1 MLLYLV
7 TTEINTQAMITI
19 CISFEALESTPVKK
33 VCTDRLFHISKL
45 HKLTDLT
52 GTSRCTLTE
61 ISQQTGLSTVF
72 PRWLDKCS
80 ARPSARSTERERTI
94 NIED

>member
-19 CISFEALESTPVKK
+19 CSSFEALESTPVKK
-33 VCTDRLFHISKL
+33 VCTDQLFHISKL

-52 GTSRCTLTE
+52 GTSRCTLSRNQPTDWPLE
-61 ISQQTGLSTVF
+61 CLSTM
-72 PRWLDKCS
+72 
-80 ARPSARSTERERTI
+80 A
-94 NIED
+94 

>member
-1 MLLYLV
+1 MLLNLV

-19 CISFEALESTPVKK
+19 CSSFEALESTPVKK

-61 ISQQTGLSTVF
+61 ISQQRLGSRVSFHDGLISVVRVRVRV
-72 PRWLDKCS
+72 PQR
-80 ARPSARSTERERTI
+80 ERER
-94 NIED
+94 